1 MEFYICAILLFF
13 VCYGFWKYE
22 QMKDMMKQMEQYK
35 KSGRMPPG
43 MPPGFGGMR

>member
-1 MEFYICAILLFF
+1 
-13 VCYGFWKYE
+13 
-22 QMKDMMKQMEQYK
+22 MKQMEQYK